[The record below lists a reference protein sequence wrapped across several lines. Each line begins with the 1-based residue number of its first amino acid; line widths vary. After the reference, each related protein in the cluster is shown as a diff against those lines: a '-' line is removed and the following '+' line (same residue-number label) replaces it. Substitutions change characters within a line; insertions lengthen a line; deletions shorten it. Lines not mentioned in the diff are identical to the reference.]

1 MSLPI
6 RQKKIIYTYLHSS
19 GNPDRKHL
27 IVSTKAD
34 EGFTKENQ
42 YQNMETM
49 AFPTWNIETNPSG
62 IFTEHHET
70 EGLYEAH
77 NSVVRAFISQ
87 GYTKI
92 KSKVLIIPEGCYTV
106 KTYSKA
112 A

>member
-19 GNPDRKHL
+19 GNPDTKHL
-27 IVSTKAD
+27 IVRTKD
-34 EGFTKENQ
+34 GGGFTKENR

-49 AFPTWNIETNPSG
+49 AFPTWDIKTDPRS

-77 NSVVRAFISQ
+77 NSVVKRLISQ

-92 KSKVLIIPEGCYTV
+92 KSKVLAIPEGCCKV
-106 KTYSKA
+106 NTYSRA